1 MFSPKIPADI
11 FVIDCENQRHATL
24 PPIRKDKKNLLIL
37 LCLLFLSRFHSVN
50 DAWYTHFT
58 TKNITTIW
66 PCIRNCITSWLCP
79 GVSFLWMKIKHM
91 KMLIFFSI
99 VSVYITEEKRELEE
113 KYETEQEKSFFM
125 AVKWWNIGNT
135 NKKFVMRE
143 NIKAKMIILL
153 VEEAFEKKSVSFS
166 FNLVDWWSKE

>member
-1 MFSPKIPADI
+1 
-11 FVIDCENQRHATL
+11 
-24 PPIRKDKKNLLIL
+24 
-37 LCLLFLSRFHSVN
+37 
-50 DAWYTHFT
+50 
-58 TKNITTIW
+58 
-66 PCIRNCITSWLCP
+66 
-79 GVSFLWMKIKHM
+79 M

-99 VSVYITEEKRELEE
+99 VSVYITKEKRELEE
-113 KYETEQEKSFFM
+113 IHETEQEKSFFI

-166 FNLVDWWSKE
+166 FNLVDGWSKE